1 MNSTDTPSTSRS
13 SGWLLKRIGPGLVT
27 ACVVIGPGS
36 ILTSSNVGAKNGFE
50 LGWVI
55 IAACL
60 FMMVYTSLAAKLG
73 VVAQQSTATLVT
85 ERAGRLLAVIIGMG
99 VFFIASAFQFG
110 NNLGVDSAFRAF
122 APERYAT
129 SSTDG
134 GFNPFDY
141 TVVLFNALS
150 LAFLFAFRNLYK
162 WLERLMAVFVGVML
176 VAFALNLWFARPD
189 LGELLRGLLPQFNR
203 DKLLDISLLGLVG
216 TTFVVAAAYYQSYL
230 VRFRGWTTAD
240 LPDGMID
247 ARVSASIMALIT
259 LMLMSTS
266 AAVLRGQTLNGVEDV
281 ANSLQPLFGDKGKV
295 LFCIGLFSAAYSS
308 FIVNSM
314 IGGFILADALG
325 LGSTPQDKWPRL
337 LTAAVL
343 LIGMG
348 VAMYTIRSGAKPVA
362 AIVAAQAV
370 TVVAA
375 PLVAGT
381 LWWLSTR
388 SDIMGTHRPGPV
400 MNAFAG
406 IGFLLLLAMAFYTAI
421 EKVWPAVRGALGM

>member
-381 LWWLSTR
+381 LWWLSNR